1 LILSFELQF
10 HVVITDEYQPNL
22 RRFFVFLQLRNLS
35 LPVQREAIDAKLVFS
50 DLMVD
55 MLKQFSDEDRGK
67 RELETQKGSIQKV
80 LSVTHRTKRSLSF
93 ELAAQSSSLVVLR
106 DLIQLYISRFSG
118 YLIVWKSV
126 YVKGS

>member
-1 LILSFELQF
+1 
-10 HVVITDEYQPNL
+10 
-22 RRFFVFLQLRNLS
+22 
-35 LPVQREAIDAKLVFS
+35 LPVQREAIDAKLVLS

-80 LSVTHRTKRSLSF
+80 LSVTHRTKGSLSF
-93 ELAAQSSSLVVLR
+93 ELAAQSSTPVVLR
-106 DLIQLYISRFSG
+106 DLIRLYISRFSG

-126 YVKGS
+126 YVKRR